1 LLSEIEFITYNQ
13 EEKPMKKWTKTIMA
27 STLAATML
35 MTGTGAFA
43 ATNAVQPVPAVAAE
57 AVKKQNDKKFESRL
71 DAIIARGY
79 ILVGTPGDYK
89 PFTYLNPKTNEF
101 EGYDI
106 DAMKQFAQ
114 SLGVE
119 ARFVQTSW
127 PTLME
132 DLLADKF
139 DIAVGGV
146 TRNTDRQKKA
156 HMGDPYIQFGK
167 APLIRAEDKDKYK
180 SVADINKPEV
190 RIGVNP
196 GGTNEKFV
204 REHLTN
210 ATVTVVQNNLDIP
223 GLVANGTYDVMIT
236 DTIEAMVYSKA
247 DTRLYAALTDNPF
260 TKSEKAYMIHR
271 GDFIFASYLDV
282 WMDEMKL
289 QGKFDELFNK
299 WVK

>member
-1 LLSEIEFITYNQ
+1 
-13 EEKPMKKWTKTIMA
+13 MKKYVKTMMA

-35 MTGTGAFA
+35 MTGTGVFA
-43 ATNAVQPVPAVAAE
+43 ATSQPVPTAAAE
-57 AVKKQNDKKFESRL
+57 AVKKQENKKFESRL

-79 ILVGTPGDYK
+79 ILVGTTGDYK
-89 PFTYLNPKTNEF
+89 PFTYLNPKTNEY

-106 DAMKQFAQ
+106 DAMKEFAK

-119 ARFVQTSW
+119 VRFVQTSW
-127 PTLME
+127 STMMN

-146 TRNTDRQKKA
+146 TRNTDREKTA

-180 SVADINKPEV
+180 SIEDINKPSV

-204 REHLTN
+204 REHLTD
-210 ATVTVVQNNLDIP
+210 ATVTVVENNLDIP

-247 DTRLYAALTDNPF
+247 DSRLYAALTDKPF
-260 TKSEKAYMIHR
+260 TKSEKAYMIPR
-271 GDFIFASYLDV
+271 GDFIFSSYL
-282 WMDEMKL
+282 
-289 QGKFDELFNK
+289 
-299 WVK
+299 

>member
-1 LLSEIEFITYNQ
+1 MN
-13 EEKPMKKWTKTIMA
+13 KWTKRMMA
-27 STLAATML
+27 STLAATLL

-43 ATNAVQPVPAVAAE
+43 ATAGAPNGQAVAVE
-57 AVKKQNDKKFESRL
+57 AAKKQDNKKFESRL
-71 DAIIARGY
+71 DEIIARGY
-79 ILVGTPGDYK
+79 IVVGTPGDYK

-106 DAMKQFAQ
+106 DAMKEFAK

-127 PTLME
+127 PTMMD
-132 DLLADKF
+132 DLLANKF

-156 HMGDPYIQFGK
+156 HMGDPYIEFGK
-167 APLIRAEDKDKYK
+167 APLIRAQDKDKYK
-180 SVADINKPEV
+180 SLADINKKEV

-204 REHLTN
+204 RDYLKN

-247 DTRLYAALTDNPF
+247 DSRLYAALTDKPF
-260 TKSEKAYMIHR
+260 TRSEKAYMIPR

-289 QGKFDELFNK
+289 QGKFDELFHK